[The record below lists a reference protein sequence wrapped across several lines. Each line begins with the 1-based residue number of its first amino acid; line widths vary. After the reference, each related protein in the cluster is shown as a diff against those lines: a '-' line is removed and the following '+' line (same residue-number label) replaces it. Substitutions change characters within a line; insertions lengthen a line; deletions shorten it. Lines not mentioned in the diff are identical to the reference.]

1 MQRLVIGQPGK
12 IRFYLEDDEGEPL
25 EVEDAAIEVRDPD
38 GLLVFGPS
46 TASGTD
52 VYATVWQP
60 QRLGVFTAT
69 LSGTL
74 GGDPYSTE
82 LEVRVVGFRSVRV
95 SVLRSMEGLSDLEP
109 ADVIRHLD
117 AAEEAMEEALGF
129 RIATT
134 VERMSARVGRD
145 SMRLITGGTEVQG
158 VESVLRNGSSVDVST
173 VTLDGD
179 SLELPTV
186 ASWGFLTG
194 TTTNSWLAGD
204 YQLDLRVGLPAPDG
218 QIGDAIVV
226 LARHYADRA
235 SASQHGDR
243 TMKMQSADTEIWFS
257 AGGPDNPFGLPEVD
271 SVVTARRVRPVV
283 ARGMRF

>member
-1 MQRLVIGQPGK
+1 MQRFVLGQPGK

-25 EVEDAAIEVRDPD
+25 AVDDATIEVRDLD
-38 GLLVFGPS
+38 DLLVAGPHLAS
-46 TASGTD
+46 TGDSYS
-52 VYATVWQP
+52 VVWQP
-60 QRLGVFTAT
+60 LRLGLFTAT
-69 LSGTL
+69 LKGNLSGN
-74 GGDPYSTE
+74 PYETSLT
-82 LEVRVVGFRSVRV
+82 VRVVGFRSVRV
-95 SVLRSMEGLSDLEP
+95 SALKQMEGLAHLDP
-109 ADVIRHLD
+109 ADLIRHLD
-117 AAEEAMEEALGF
+117 SAEEAMEEALGF

-134 VERMSARVGRD
+134 VERLITRVGRD
-145 SMRLITGGTEVQG
+145 SMKLITGGTEVQG
-158 VESVLRNGSSVDVST
+158 VEAVSRNGSSVDVST

-194 TTTNSWLAGD
+194 VTTNSWLAGD

-218 QIGDAIVV
+218 QIADAVV
-226 LARHYADRA
+226 ILTRHYADRA
-235 SASQHGDR
+235 SASQVGDR

-283 ARGMRF
+283 PRGARF